1 MRISSVKMQ
10 RRNCFSGCQKR
21 KNICYHF
28 SSTCNALLLNIL
40 YLRLVLGEVL
50 KMVFVLCVSDGK
62 KVRNLG
68 HVSSE
73 GSIFVY
79 NSTRRP
85 IKLRSDWEQLTV
97 HNVTITDLQFYPH
110 AKSTSITTVHQ
121 PPLALF
127 FLPVILFCLNL
138 PLQSI
143 PHRKIQHYPG

>member
-1 MRISSVKMQ
+1 
-10 RRNCFSGCQKR
+10 
-21 KNICYHF
+21 
-28 SSTCNALLLNIL
+28 
-40 YLRLVLGEVL
+40 
-50 KMVFVLCVSDGK
+50 MVFVLCFDGK

-97 HNVTITDLQFYPH
+97 HNVTITDLQFYPD
-110 AKSTSITTVHQ
+110 AKSTSITTVHR

-127 FLPVILFCLNL
+127 FFLPVILLCHDLPSRSILHPNISEKFNITSVSQISRFKFCL
-138 PLQSI
+138 SI
-143 PHRKIQHYPG
+143 FPFWFYQKLHFFQVIRDILHKNSNIIQEYQL